1 MFFSTK
7 DGDDSPRQGK
17 TSLLLLIGVAL
28 IGILLI
34 VFGGQIGKSEKKE
47 ASADT
52 PSAMGAQEELEAYQ
66 TYTEARVK
74 SLCESVKGVENV
86 TVAVTL
92 GGGFEEIYAKEISD
106 EKESYVILGSGS
118 NASALHLSRK
128 APEITGI
135 GVVCRGGGNDNVRQE
150 LLSLLSAA
158 FKVPANRIYITESK
172 F

>member
-7 DGDDSPRQGK
+7 DGEESPRQGK
-17 TSLLLLIGVAL
+17 ASLLLLIGVAL

-47 ASADT
+47 ASAE
-52 PSAMGAQEELEAYQ
+52 PPGAVGAQEELEAYQ
-66 TYTEARVK
+66 SYIEDRVK

-92 GGGFEEIYAKEISD
+92 SGGFEEIYAKEISN

-118 NASALHLSRK
+118 NASALYLSRK

>member
-1 MFFSTK
+1 MFFSSK
-7 DGDDSPRQGK
+7 DGDDSTRHGK
-17 TSLLLLIGVAL
+17 TPLLLLAGVAL

-34 VFGGQIGKSEKKE
+34 LFGGKIGDAEKKDGSAE
-47 ASADT
+47 A
-52 PSAMGAQEELEAYQ
+52 PSTMSAQEELEAYQ
-66 TYTEARVK
+66 TYIEARVK

-92 GGGFEEIYAKEISD
+92 SGGFEEIYAKELSNGN
-106 EKESYVILGSGS
+106 ETYVILGSGS
-118 NASALHLSRK
+118 NASALYLTRA

-135 GVVCRGGGNDNVRQE
+135 GVVCRGGGNDDVRRE

-158 FKVPANRIYITESK
+158 FKVPANRIYITEAK

>member
-7 DGDDSPRQGK
+7 DGDDSHRQGK

-47 ASADT
+47 TSADT
-52 PSAMGAQEELEAYQ
+52 PSMMGAQEELEAYQ
-66 TYTEARVK
+66 TYIEARVK
-74 SLCESVKGVENV
+74 SLCKSVKGVENV

>member
-1 MFFSTK
+1 MLFSTK
-7 DGDDSPRQGK
+7 EGDEASRQGK
-17 TSLLLLIGVAL
+17 TPLLLLLGVAL
-28 IGILLI
+28 LGVFLIL
-34 VFGGQIGKSEKKE
+34 FGGQIGKSEKKE

-52 PSAMGAQEELEAYQ
+52 PSAVGAQEELEAYQ
-66 TYTEARVK
+66 AYIEDRVK

-92 GGGFEEIYAKEISD
+92 SGGFEEIYAKEISA

-118 NASALHLSRK
+118 NASALYLSRK

>member
-1 MFFSTK
+1 MFFASK
-7 DGDDSPRQGK
+7 EGDDSSTHGK
-17 TSLLLLIGVAL
+17 TPLLLLAGVAL

-34 VFGGQIGKSEKKE
+34 LFGGQLGKDEKKE
-47 ASADT
+47 DSTEAPDT
-52 PSAMGAQEELEAYQ
+52 KTAQEELESYQ
-66 TYTEARVK
+66 SYIEARVK

-92 GGGFEEIYAKEISD
+92 SGNFEEIYAKELSD
-106 EKESYVILGSGS
+106 GNETYVVLGSGS
-118 NASALHLSRK
+118 NASALYISRK

-158 FKVPANRIYITESK
+158 FKVPANRIYITEAK